1 MCDLGAGFDL
11 ISLLGIYQSVQL
23 NLSNPIQSIS
33 HSYPWLSIFIDFDFK
48 RVYMEEES
56 EANTRLERKR
66 NEALA
71 PLRGAQLRD
80 YVNGIRSALYNERLR
95 EKKEKYNETVLKY
108 DISNTLFPL
117 FLV

>member
-1 MCDLGAGFDL
+1 
-11 ISLLGIYQSVQL
+11 
-23 NLSNPIQSIS
+23 
-33 HSYPWLSIFIDFDFK
+33 
-48 RVYMEEES
+48 MEEES

-80 YVNGIRSALYNERLR
+80 YVNAIRSTLYNERLR

-108 DISNTLFPL
+108 DISKYLVCAFPCVIGLLLPHFAGRRNTRRSCTRHD
-117 FLV
+117 